1 MKTKKLAKRQQLALQ
16 DIRESA
22 EFWLPVFNEEALNCV
37 NNDSTYSNPW
47 LPVEFARRILELAEF
62 ALNGEVAETKNAYDR
77 QKTVRS
83 KVKRQKMQRTK

>member
-16 DIRESA
+16 DIAESA
-22 EFWLPVFNEEALNCV
+22 QFWLPVFNEEALRCSGP
-37 NNDSTYSNPW
+37 NDVYSNPW

-62 ALNGEVAETKNAYDR
+62 ALKEQSAPKNVINGQKMR
-77 QKTVRS
+77 QG